1 MGIEITHLGSGS
13 RGNAALLS
21 SGDSRALIDCGFSL
35 RQTEK
40 RLSLIGVDPGS
51 IDTILVT
58 HHHKDHSGSALKA
71 SRAWGAELHCNLE
84 TAMRLEWRPL
94 EDCRTFG
101 NLERVECATGLS
113 LITVPVPHDD
123 AENVA
128 VIASDGGGGR
138 AAIVTDL
145 GEATAELEKHLRGC
159 KHISIEANYDYSK
172 LIQGPYPDSLKRRIS
187 GRGGHLSNTQT
198 AELLENVCH
207 SGLDSIV
214 LCHLSEKNN
223 APHLAE
229 SEVLMAI
236 GDTFSGDISVSKQ
249 SGPEFSHWTGKAG
262 LRRFAAA

>member
-1 MGIEITHLGSGS
+1 MSIEITHLGSGS
-13 RGNAALLS
+13 KGNATLLS

-40 RLSLIGVDPGS
+40 RLSLIGVAPDS
-51 IDTILVT
+51 IDAILVT
-58 HHHKDHSGSALKA
+58 HHHRDHSNSALKA
-71 SRAWGAELHCNLE
+71 SRAWDAKLHCNLE
-84 TAMRLEWRPL
+84 TAMRLGWHPL

-128 VIASDGGGGR
+128 VIGSDGNGGR
-138 AAIVTDL
+138 VAIVTDL
-145 GEATAELEKHLRGC
+145 GESTAELAKHLRGC
-159 KHISIEANYDYSK
+159 NHISIEANYDHSK

-187 GRGGHLSNTQT
+187 GRGGHLSNSQT
-198 AELLENVCH
+198 AELLGNVCH
-207 SGLDSIV
+207 PELDSIV
-214 LCHLSEKNN
+214 LCHLSENNN

-249 SGPEFSHWTGKAG
+249 RGPEFSHWTGQAEP
-262 LRRFAAA
+262 RRFVAA

>member
-1 MGIEITHLGSGS
+1 MSIEITHLGSGS
-13 RGNAALLS
+13 KGNAALLS

-58 HHHKDHSGSALKA
+58 HHHKDHSGSALNA
-71 SRAWGAELHCNLE
+71 SKSWGAKLHCNLE
-84 TAMRLEWRPL
+84 TAMRLGWRPL
-94 EDCRTFG
+94 EDCRTFS

-128 VIASDGGGGR
+128 VIASDREGGR
-138 AAIVTDL
+138 VAIVTDL
-145 GEATAELEKHLRGC
+145 GETTAELEKHLRGC
-159 KHISIEANYDYSK
+159 NHISIEANYDYTK

-198 AELLENVCH
+198 AELLGNVCH

-229 SEVLMAI
+229 SEVLMTI

-249 SGPEFSHWTGKAG
+249 SGPEFSHWTGNAG
-262 LRRFAAA
+262 SRRFAAA